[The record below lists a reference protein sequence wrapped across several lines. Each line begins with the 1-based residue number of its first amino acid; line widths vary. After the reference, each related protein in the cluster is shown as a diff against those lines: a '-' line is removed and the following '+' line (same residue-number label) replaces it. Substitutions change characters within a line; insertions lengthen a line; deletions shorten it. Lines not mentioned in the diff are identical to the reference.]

1 MGRAENEGLGL
12 RQHGH
17 GPEEFVL
24 AIVDEKLRI
33 ELHIRAGRLVTD
45 GASNNL
51 WLALPDHV
59 RLPPEVAVTAAESMA
74 EARAPPL

>member
-1 MGRAENEGLGL
+1 MGRVENEGLGL

-17 GPEEFVL
+17 RPEEFVL

-33 ELHIRAGRLVTD
+33 ELHIRAGRLVRD
-45 GASNNL
+45 AASNNL
-51 WLALPDHV
+51 SLALSDRV
-59 RLPPEVAVTAAESMA
+59 RLPPEVDVTAADSVA

>member
-1 MGRAENEGLGL
+1 MSRVGNKGLGL

-33 ELHIRAGRLVTD
+33 ELHIRAGRLVRD
-45 GASNNL
+45 PASNKL
-51 WLALPDHV
+51 SLALSDQV
-59 RLPPEVAVTAAESMA
+59 RLPPEVDVTAAGSMA

>member
-1 MGRAENEGLGL
+1 MSRVENEGLGL

-33 ELHIRAGRLVTD
+33 ELHIRAGRLLRE
-45 GASNNL
+45 GASNGL
-51 WLALPDHV
+51 SVALSDQV
-59 RLPPEVAVTAAESMA
+59 RLPREAAVTAADSVA